1 MIVITVARRNVL
13 RVASHILGK
22 LGPKGDFHK
31 KLQLLKVH
39 PNDFSPSV
47 LVENVVISNHKKTRK
62 IGILNAIKAR

>member
-1 MIVITVARRNVL
+1 M

-39 PNDFSPSV
+39 PNDSSPSV
-47 LVENVVISNHKKTRK
+47 LVENVVITNHIKTRK
-62 IGILNAIKAR
+62 IGILNAIKA